1 MEQIKIT
8 AKILKEHNQEK
19 QKIKKFFNNISQG
32 IFIDVGTNMPTT
44 LNQTYDL
51 ELAGWSGALIE
62 PQPELINEIR
72 EKRNSSIFNVACGA
86 PHDHGKTL
94 RLHLNGGRS
103 TLIPGVTSNIDE
115 YKSYISVP
123 IRTLNSILEECEIK
137 SIDFLSIDVEGF
149 EQQVLL
155 GLSLDKYKPKLILIE
170 DHVYNL
176 ELHKYLTSYKYKLV
190 NRTFLNNCKVR
201 PNFRTAT

>member
-72 EKRNSSIFNVACGA
+72 EKRNSSILF
-86 PHDHGKTL
+86 H
-94 RLHLNGGRS
+94 
-103 TLIPGVTSNIDE
+103 
-115 YKSYISVP
+115 
-123 IRTLNSILEECEIK
+123 
-137 SIDFLSIDVEGF
+137 
-149 EQQVLL
+149 
-155 GLSLDKYKPKLILIE
+155 
-170 DHVYNL
+170 
-176 ELHKYLTSYKYKLV
+176 
-190 NRTFLNNCKVR
+190 
-201 PNFRTAT
+201 